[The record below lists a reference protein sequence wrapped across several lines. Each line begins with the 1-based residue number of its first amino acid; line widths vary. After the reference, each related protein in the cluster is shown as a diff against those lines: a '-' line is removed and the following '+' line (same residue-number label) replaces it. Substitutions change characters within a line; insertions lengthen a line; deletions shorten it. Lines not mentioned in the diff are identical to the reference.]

1 MYKVDFNIDTDRR
14 VGGGG
19 KEDVAVVL
27 WWQDP
32 ALTSHADM

>member
-1 MYKVDFNIDTDRR
+1 MYAVDLTIDADRR

-32 ALTSHADM
+32 ALTWHTDI